1 MIKIEAPYYI
11 LRMPEICTDGYTG
24 AKINEHA
31 QVLDGNDNPIP
42 GLYAAGSCADSA
54 VMGIDY
60 YGDGM
65 SLLNCG
71 VFGREAAKNLADK
84 IK

>member
-1 MIKIEAPYYI
+1 EDADFGKNPANMVKITAPYYI
-11 LRMPEICTDGYTG
+11 LRMPQICTDAYTG

-31 QVLDGNDNPIP
+31 AVLDQNDQPIP
-42 GLYAAGSCADSA
+42 GLYAAGSCADSG

-65 SLLNCG
+65 SLLTCG
-71 VFGREAAKNLADK
+71 
-84 IK
+84 

>member
-1 MIKIEAPYYI
+1 M
-11 LRMPEICTDGYTG
+11 LRLPQICSDGYTG

-31 QVLDGNDNPIP
+31 QVINQDDQPVT
-42 GLYAAGSCADSA
+42 GLYAAGSCADGQ

-65 SLLNCG
+65 SLLICG
-71 VFGREAAKNLADK
+71 VFGRSAAKDAVSKLK
-84 IK
+84 K